1 MEYHGKFEHKIGR
14 IQHIYIMISIEIF
27 YTVFY
32 LRTQNMAP
40 TLSSLQ
46 DLKCCIQYLD
56 SHPLKPIFYP
66 SDSYDGSNCLSVLPG
81 YPLASLPTLV
91 QTSTVHILFI

>member
-14 IQHIYIMISIEIF
+14 IQHIYIMIRIDIF

-32 LRTQNMAP
+32 LGTQNMAP

-46 DLKCCIQYLD
+46 GLKCCIQYLD
-56 SHPLKPIFYP
+56 SQPLKPIFYP
-66 SDSYDGSNCLSVLPG
+66 SDYYYVSNVISITWSGNKVE
-81 YPLASLPTLV
+81 
-91 QTSTVHILFI
+91 